1 MRMDKEHQP
10 SWGDIASSVVAG
22 VLDLS
27 AWTDGMERV
36 MLDVQ
41 ARPGTWALAMGA
53 TVIVISIVGL
63 VWFRKPQ
70 KGKGKSAARSPLAR
84 LRRAL
89 AKTLG
94 VISPG
99 LGRWVQGENSK
110 FVWFFDR
117 LNDILAKEGVKREST
132 VTYEEFAQLA
142 SKKLATGDRSAE
154 IGSTIQDLID
164 RFQEVRFGGTDV
176 ASFERSPMEA
186 SLARLADLLRE
197 RARENGTAT
206 LQTKQAG
213 GKSAPA

>member
-1 MRMDKEHQP
+1 
-10 SWGDIASSVVAG
+10 
-22 VLDLS
+22 
-27 AWTDGMERV
+27 
-36 MLDVQ
+36 MLRRQ

-84 LRRAL
+84 LRRIL

-99 LGRWVQGENSK
+99 LGRSVQGENSK

-142 SKKLATGDRSAE
+142 SKKHATGDRSAE

-164 RFQEVRFGGTDV
+164 RLPKISFRWNRRCILRAVTDGSEPGSPGRSV
-176 ASFERSPMEA
+176 AETR
-186 SLARLADLLRE
+186 R
-197 RARENGTAT
+197 
-206 LQTKQAG
+206 
-213 GKSAPA
+213 